1 MKLFSNKLLT
11 FIIVVSLVLM
21 LFITFTSGGRTRPTA
36 IEGALGTVLNPIQN
50 VFYSVG
56 EFFSGSFESLFQI
69 KGIKKENESL
79 KAELNMLQ
87 EENRKLIQFASE
99 NNRLR
104 SLLGFKD
111 NSEDL
116 TFITGAD
123 VTGMD
128 PSNWFDIYTL
138 DKGSKDGVMA
148 NDAIVWGNGYL
159 VGRVI
164 EVGSNYSKFMAL
176 IDQRSSVSI
185 IVDRTRDLGIV
196 SGSTDNE
203 IIAVLPIESDIAK
216 GDDISTSAFSTF
228 PKNLYIGK
236 VKSVEKQ
243 ERKLQKLVRIDP
255 AADFKRLEEVYI
267 VRGSNQ

>member
-11 FIIVVSLVLM
+11 FIVIVSIVLIVFM
-21 LFITFTSGGRTRPTA
+21 AVTSGGRTRPTA
-36 IEGALGTVLNPIQN
+36 VEGALGTVINPIQN

-56 EFFSGSFESLFQI
+56 EFFGGSFESLFQI
-69 KGIKKENESL
+69 RGIKKENESL
-79 KAELNMLQ
+79 KAEISTLQ

-111 NSEDL
+111 NNEDL
-116 TFITGAD
+116 TFITGAN

-138 DKGSKDGVMA
+138 DKGSNDGVQA
-148 NDAIVWGNGYL
+148 NDAILWGNGYL

-164 EVGSNYSKFMAL
+164 EVSSTYSKFMAL

-203 IIAVLPIESDIAK
+203 IIAVMPIESDIAK
-216 GDDISTSAFSTF
+216 GDDISTSGFSTF

-236 VKSVEKQ
+236 VKAVEKQ
-243 ERKLQKLVRIDP
+243 ERKLQKLVHIDP
-255 AADFKRLEEVYI
+255 AADFKRLEEIYI
-267 VRGSNQ
+267 VRSSNQ

>member
-1 MKLFSNKLLT
+1 MKLFNNKLLT
-11 FIIVVSLVLM
+11 FIITVSIILM
-21 LFITFTSGGRTRPTA
+21 LVIAFTAGGRTRPTA

-69 KGIKKENESL
+69 KGLKQENEIL
-79 KAELNMLQ
+79 KEELNRLQ

-104 SLLGFKD
+104 SLLGFKET
-111 NSEDL
+111 NEEL
-116 TFITGAD
+116 TFIAGAN
-123 VTGMD
+123 VTGVD
-128 PSNWFDIYTL
+128 PGNWFDVYTL
-138 DKGSKDGVMA
+138 DKGSKDGVQA
-148 NDAIVWGNGYL
+148 NDAIIWGNGYL

-164 EVGSNYSKFMAL
+164 EVGSNYAKFMAL
-176 IDQRSSVSI
+176 VDQRSSVSI

-196 SGSTDNE
+196 SGSSDDE
-203 IIAVLPIESDIAK
+203 IIAVMPIEADIAK
-216 GDDISTSAFSTF
+216 GDEISTSGYSTF

-236 VKSVEKQ
+236 VRSVEKQ
-243 ERKLQKLVRIDP
+243 ERKLQKLVHIDP

-267 VRGSNQ
+267 VRGSSQ